1 MDTTLILGLVK
12 AKLGIST
19 TVRDTYLQA
28 IINGVVKELEDEHGL
43 VLDGANSYHLLF
55 IVDYATWRYE
65 SKDKD
70 GAMPR
75 HLQFRL
81 HNLIIHVGA
90 KNLDV
95 NSVVNI
101 DVLPTTP
108 SQYTVYILPSGVKQM
123 YINNAWSTVDLVNGS
138 WVVVA

>member
-1 MDTTLILGLVK
+1 MDITLILGLVK

-28 IINGVVKELEDEHGL
+28 IINGVITELEDEQGL
-43 VLDGANSYHLLF
+43 VLDSTNSYHLLF

-81 HNLIIHVGA
+81 HNLVIHVGG
-90 KNLDV
+90 
-95 NSVVNI
+95 VVSDI
-101 DVLPTTP
+101 
-108 SQYTVYILPSGVKQM
+108 
-123 YINNAWSTVDLVNGS
+123 
-138 WVVVA
+138 

>member
-1 MDTTLILGLVK
+1 MDINIILGFVK

-19 TVRDTYLQA
+19 TIRDTYLQA
-28 IINGVVKELEDEHGL
+28 IINGVITELEDEQGL
-43 VLDGANSYHLLF
+43 VLDGTNSYHLLF

-81 HNLIIHVGA
+81 HNLVIHVGG
-90 KNLDV
+90 
-95 NSVVNI
+95 VVSDI
-101 DVLPTTP
+101 
-108 SQYTVYILPSGVKQM
+108 
-123 YINNAWSTVDLVNGS
+123 
-138 WVVVA
+138 

>member
-28 IINGVVKELEDEHGL
+28 IINGVVKELEDEQGL
-43 VLDGANSYHLLF
+43 VLDGTNPYHLLF

-75 HLQFRL
+75 HLQFRF
-81 HNLIIHVGA
+81 HNLVIHT
-90 KNLDV
+90 
-95 NSVVNI
+95 NSTGG
-101 DVLPTTP
+101 TTP
-108 SQYTVYILPSGVKQM
+108 
-123 YINNAWSTVDLVNGS
+123 
-138 WVVVA
+138 